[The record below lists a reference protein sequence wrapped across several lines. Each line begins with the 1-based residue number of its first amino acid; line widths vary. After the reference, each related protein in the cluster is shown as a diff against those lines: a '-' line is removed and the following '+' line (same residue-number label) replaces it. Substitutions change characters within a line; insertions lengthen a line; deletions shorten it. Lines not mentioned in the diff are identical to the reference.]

1 MAAMFVDSRHGHSS
15 PEPWAAVCLVRRHN
29 KLLLQRRAADRIWAG
44 RLNGP
49 GGKVNPGETAAT
61 SIQREVAEETSL
73 QIIDPDRRGTLEL
86 VLGSVGRSRLT
97 VAIFVADSFHGR
109 PRGGGEGRLRWYA
122 INRLPFGEL
131 WPDMRYWLPIV
142 LDGGSVNGQCF
153 YDETGADLISCSL
166 DLRWPAA
173 Q

>member
-1 MAAMFVDSRHGHSS
+1 MSEDSRHRRTT
-15 PEPWAAVCLVRRHN
+15 PEPWATVCLIRRNN
-29 KLLLQRRAADRIWAG
+29 KIQLQRRAAERIWAG

-49 GGKVNPGETAAT
+49 GGKVNPGESAIT
-61 SIQREVAEETSL
+61 SIKREVAEESGL
-73 QIIDPDRRGTLEL
+73 QIADPDRRGTLEL
-86 VLGSVGRSRLT
+86 VLGSVRQTGLT

-109 PRGGGEGRLRWYA
+109 PRGGGEGRLRWYS
-122 INRLPFGEL
+122 INHLPFEEL

-142 LDGGSVNGQCF
+142 LDGGSVRGQCL
-153 YDETGADLISCSL
+153 YDEAGVNLISCSL